1 MHVVWVI
8 NLFFSWRIDMSI
20 GQPHRDSFF
29 LLPIELVS
37 IDNLSIFVPLNFIM
51 RQLVS
56 KSDLKKALKLKG
68 PLGSCAA
75 GIVYGI
81 CGFRKANMLYDKAA
95 DYQGREFTERLLKVM
110 NVTCDVDPG
119 QLDFIPKEGGFV
131 VVCNHPFGAIEGML
145 LYNAI
150 SKVRPDFKVMANFL
164 LAHIPNLKDVFFQVN
179 PFTENPEWKSSLGG
193 VKGSINHLAEG
204 KGLGVFPAG
213 EVSRY
218 HGHEYPEDLPW
229 SKSIA
234 RMIKNASVPVIPVF
248 WEGENSR
255 FFYFVDR
262 INSMLGTAR
271 LPRELFNKHDKHIAF
286 QIGKPILP
294 SEIAE
299 YENYNDLAAYLR
311 SRSYALEAN
320 IKAEKPQFTSAN
332 LKPIDEGR
340 ENSLLMQELEK
351 IREKSF
357 LFSVSTYDCFFAD
370 YDDIPNLM
378 HEIARQRE
386 LAFRAIGEGT
396 GNNLDTDEFD
406 KHYKHL
412 ILWDNAKQQLAGSY
426 RLGIGS
432 EIMECYGKKGFY
444 ISTLFNINAS
454 FEPYLRKTIELGRSF
469 VCVDYQREMLP
480 LMLLLKGLS
489 SVILKY
495 KDMDHFIGPVSI
507 SSWYPKFY
515 QSMIV
520 EYVTA
525 KHSASGDLTHAVT
538 SMTPFVADFNKVDK
552 DVLLRNGMESV
563 EKFDK
568 FLFRLSNGSY
578 RMPTLFKKYLKLNS
592 KLLCFNVDPDFNDTL
607 DGLLFLTF
615 KDFPEEEIM
624 PFFKDSTEEEKQQAR
639 ERFGY
644 C

>member
-1 MHVVWVI
+1 M
-8 NLFFSWRIDMSI
+8 
-20 GQPHRDSFF
+20 
-29 LLPIELVS
+29 
-37 IDNLSIFVPLNFIM
+37 PLNFTM
-51 RQLVS
+51 RQVVT
-56 KSDLKKALKLKG
+56 KSDLKNALGLKG

-81 CGFRKANMLYDKAA
+81 CGFRKINQLFDGAA
-95 DYQGREFTERLLKVM
+95 DYQGLEFAEHLLEEM
-110 NVTCDVDPG
+110 NVTCEVEPN
-119 QLDFIPKEGGFV
+119 QLEFIPKEGGFV
-131 VVCNHPFGAIEGML
+131 AVSNHPFGGIEGVI
-145 LYNAI
+145 LYAVFAKI
-150 SKVRPDFKVMANFL
+150 RPDFKVMANFIL
-164 LAHIPNLKDVFFQVN
+164 SKIPNLKDVFFSVN
-179 PFTENPEWKSSLGG
+179 PFTENPEWKSSIGG
-193 VKGSINHLAEG
+193 IKGSINHLAEG
-204 KGLGVFPAG
+204 KALGIFPAG

-218 HGHEYPEDLPW
+218 HGHDYPEDLPW
-229 SKSIA
+229 SKSVVRI
-234 RMIKNASVPVIPVF
+234 IKNAGVPVVPVF
-248 WEGENSR
+248 WDGENSR
-255 FFYFVDR
+255 FFYFVDK
-262 INSMLGTAR
+262 INSILGTAR
-271 LPRELFNKHDKHIAF
+271 LPKELINKHDKHIAL
-286 QIGKPILP
+286 QIGKPILA

-299 YENYNDLAAYLR
+299 YENPKELSAYLR

-320 IKAEKPQFTSAN
+320 IKIDNPRFRNAN
-332 LKPIDEGR
+332 LKPVDEGR
-340 ENSLLMQELEK
+340 DNAVLVQELEK

-370 YDDIPNLM
+370 YEDIPNFM

-396 GNNLDTDEFD
+396 GSNLDTDEFD

-426 RLGIGS
+426 RLGIGRD
-432 EIMECYGKKGFY
+432 IMERFGQKGFY
-444 ISTLFNINAS
+444 ISTLFKIDAS

-469 VCVDYQREMLP
+469 VCVDYQKEMLP
-480 LMLLLKGLS
+480 LMLLFKGLA

-515 QSMIV
+515 QSMIA
-520 EYVTA
+520 EYVSSR
-525 KHSASGDLTHAVT
+525 HSADGKLAHSVLP
-538 SMTPFVADFNKVDK
+538 MTPFVPDFLKVDK
-552 DVLLRNGMESV
+552 DVLLNHAMESV

-568 FLFRLSNGSY
+568 FMFRLSNGNY

-624 PFFKDSTEEEKQQAR
+624 PFFKDSSEEEKQQAR